1 MLRTT
6 RILKLPNQIALVA
19 LALCSTAAL
28 GKSQD
33 AYQGTFTLPFE
44 AHWAGATLPA
54 GEYTI
59 LMAQDITPYQL
70 FVRGQGT
77 RAIIMA
83 TAHDTEAVSG
93 QSHLTVVSSGGREV
107 ITSLEAGQIGMSFD
121 YAISKAKS
129 AGESDESKTE
139 IGLKSTA
146 RVNVP
151 VREVADPVAGR

>member
-19 LALCSTAAL
+19 LALCATAVL

-44 AHWAGATLPA
+44 AHWGGATLPA

-59 LMAQDITPYQL
+59 SMHSDTDPYL
-70 FVRGQGT
+70 LYVRGQGKAAIIITAATNT
-77 RAIIMA
+77 RA
-83 TAHDTEAVSG
+83 VSE
-93 QSHLTVVSSGGREV
+93 QSQLTVVNTGGREA
-107 ITSLEAGQIGMSFD
+107 ITSLEAGQLGMTFD
-121 YAISKAKS
+121 YAVFKSKSTKS
-129 AGESDESKTE
+129 NETKTE
-139 IGLKSTA
+139 TQTESTL

-151 VREVADPVAGR
+151 VRGFGAPVAGR